1 MRYTYV
7 RQHDSTDCAAAS
19 LAMVCLHYKKEITIT
34 RLRDMMGTDMKGTNL
49 VGLQKAANELGFST
63 AAVRVD
69 RENFLSDFTLP
80 AIAQVITDQGLTH
93 FVVIFKKTT
102 IKEDDARRKHVVQE
116 EERKADASKKY
127 KCKDYV
133 VIGDP
138 ANELKKI
145 SLDEFYKNF
154 TGVLLLLNP
163 TAEFKGGTGKHKVE
177 GKEEA
182 KAARNN
188 MLKRYMDLL
197 LPQKKLF
204 AYAILSSVIL
214 TVIGIVSTVFNKAIM
229 DEVLPYGLKNLLV
242 SLIVVFSVVNLTS
255 TLLSTVR
262 QWILIFLSIKID
274 IPLMLGYF
282 EHVYKLPMKFFASR
296 KTGEITTRYSDAGT
310 IKSVLTSIAMSVVMD
325 IVMAVGTGFVLF
337 RMNSSLFSI
346 TLFTTVLSLLLVI
359 IFKQPYKRINEETMV
374 QSAVLNSQMIESL
387 RGIETIKCNAC
398 EEREL
403 EALEREYIK
412 SLKISLRSS
421 KISTGQSLISSV
433 IMTVLNMVTTYVGI
447 TQVLN
452 GQLTLGGYMAFSTLS
467 GYFTSPVSE
476 LISMQMS
483 IQEASISMK
492 RLTEIMDYE
501 SEQDDDHEYTEME
514 SMEGDIEFKDVT
526 FRYGNRT
533 PALDHISFTI
543 PQGKKVALVGSSG
556 SGKSTITKLLLKYY
570 EPESGT
576 ISVNGVDL
584 DEYSNASVRRCISYV
599 PQNVELFSKTI
610 FENIR
615 ISRPE
620 ATLDQVREAAKK
632 ADAHE
637 FIRKLPLQYNTYL
650 EEAGNGLSGGEKQRI
665 ALARAFL
672 KDSSLYIFD
681 ESTSSL
687 DFGTENTIFDMIY
700 NQLSVSDVVVLH
712 QNGQDTAHYCDSVGF
727 QQVPEFLREN
737 PLRTAELSTEQNE
750 NMIDGVLNNA
760 PSLGELEAKAK
771 AGEQISLTDLAAA
784 VKAEEKAPKAKKSRT
799 AKPKKPSIRAQ
810 LDAAKKEQS
819 T

>member
-214 TVIGIVSTVFNKAIM
+214 TLIGIVSTVFNKAIM
-229 DEVLPYGLKNLLV
+229 DEVLPYGLKSLLV
-242 SLIVVFSVVNLTS
+242 SLIIVFSVVNLTS

-262 QWILIFLSIKID
+262 DWILIFLSIKID

-296 KTGEITTRYSDAGT
+296 KTGEITTRYSDAST

-337 RMNSSLFSI
+337 RMNSSLFAI

-398 EEREL
+398 EDREL

-433 IMTVLNMVTTYVGI
+433 ITTVLSMVTTYVGI

-452 GQLTLGGYMAFSTLS
+452 GQLTLGGYMAYSTLA
-467 GYFTSPVSE
+467 GYFTSPVSD
-476 LISMQMS
+476 LIGMQMS

-501 SEQDDDHEYTEME
+501 SEQDD
-514 SMEGDIEFKDVT
+514 
-526 FRYGNRT
+526 T
-533 PALDHISFTI
+533 PA
-543 PQGKKVALVGSSG
+543 
-556 SGKSTITKLLLKYY
+556 
-570 EPESGT
+570 
-576 ISVNGVDL
+576 
-584 DEYSNASVRRCISYV
+584 R
-599 PQNVELFSKTI
+599 
-610 FENIR
+610 IR
-615 ISRPE
+615 
-620 ATLDQVREAAKK
+620 
-632 ADAHE
+632 
-637 FIRKLPLQYNTYL
+637 
-650 EEAGNGLSGGEKQRI
+650 
-665 ALARAFL
+665 
-672 KDSSLYIFD
+672 
-681 ESTSSL
+681 
-687 DFGTENTIFDMIY
+687 
-700 NQLSVSDVVVLH
+700 
-712 QNGQDTAHYCDSVGF
+712 
-727 QQVPEFLREN
+727 N
-737 PLRTAELSTEQNE
+737 P
-750 NMIDGVLNNA
+750 
-760 PSLGELEAKAK
+760 
-771 AGEQISLTDLAAA
+771 
-784 VKAEEKAPKAKKSRT
+784 
-799 AKPKKPSIRAQ
+799 
-810 LDAAKKEQS
+810 
-819 T
+819 

>member
-102 IKEDDARRKHVVQE
+102 IKDDDARRKHVVQE

-214 TVIGIVSTVFNKAIM
+214 TLIGIVSTVFNKAIM

-242 SLIVVFSVVNLTS
+242 SLIIVFSVVNLTS

-262 QWILIFLSIKID
+262 DWILIFLSIKID

-296 KTGEITTRYSDAGT
+296 KTGEITTRYSDAST

-337 RMNSSLFSI
+337 RMNSSLFAI
-346 TLFTTVLSLLLVI
+346 TLFTTILSLLLVI

-387 RGIETIKCNAC
+387 RGIETIKCNAN
-398 EEREL
+398 EDTQL
-403 EALEREYIK
+403 ENLEKEYIK

-421 KISTGQSLISSV
+421 RISTGQGLISTFISTGFS
-433 IMTVLNMVTTYVGI
+433 MLTTYVGI
-447 TQVLN
+447 SQVLH
-452 GQLTLGGYMAFSTLS
+452 GEMTLGGFMAFSTLS
-467 GYFTSPVSE
+467 SYFTSPLSN
-476 LISMQMS
+476 LIGLQMS
-483 IQEASISMK
+483 IQEAGISMK
-492 RLTEIMDYE
+492 RLTEIMDYPAE
-501 SEQDDDHEYTEME
+501 DEANEGSELIPLEKV
-514 SMEGDIEFKDVT
+514 EGDIEFKDVT
-526 FRYGNRT
+526 FRYGNRA

-543 PQGKKVALVGSSG
+543 PAGKKVALVGSSG

-570 EPESGT
+570 DPEEGE
-576 ISVNGVDL
+576 IDFNGVNL
-584 DEYSNASVRRCISYV
+584 AEYTHDSVRRAIAYV
-599 PQNVELFSKTI
+599 PQNIELFSKTI
-610 FENIR
+610 YDNIR
-615 ISRPE
+615 ISRMD
-620 ATLDQVREAAKK
+620 ATMEEVKEAAKK

-637 FIRKLPLQYNTYL
+637 FIRHLPLQYNTYL

-672 KDSSLYIFD
+672 KDSGLYILD
-681 ESTSSL
+681 ESTSNL
-687 DFGTENTIFDMIY
+687 DFATENLIFNMIY
-700 NQLSVSDVVVLH
+700 EQLADRSMLIV
-712 QNGQDTAHYCDSVGF
+712 AHRLSTVRDCDLILVMDHGKI
-727 QQVPEFLREN
+727 VERGTHDELMAKDGKY
-737 PLRTAELSTEQNE
+737 AELW
-750 NMIDGVLNNA
+750 NMQQGIYRRREPV
-760 PSLGELEAKAK
+760 AK
-771 AGEQISLTDLAAA
+771 QPVAAA
-784 VKAEEKAPKAKKSRT
+784 VVEDDDDGEAFT
-799 AKPKKPSIRAQ
+799 Y
-810 LDAAKKEQS
+810 
-819 T
+819 